1 MRKRGIRIGVV
12 SIAFFVIFL
21 VVPSGTKAETRDRA
35 RKDFLSVLHLES
47 SRLLGP
53 KAITGAGK
61 DRGSNPLRTFL
72 VPMKHGLYAFL
83 DVSSPSHRGLKP
95 KDSPTD
101 YRAVVGF
108 HFPLR

>member
-1 MRKRGIRIGVV
+1 MKKRGVRIGVL
-12 SIAFFVIFL
+12 SIAFLVMFL
-21 VVPSGTKAETRDRA
+21 AVPYGTKAETRERA
-35 RKDFLSVLHLES
+35 GRGLVSVLHLES

-53 KAITGAGK
+53 KTITGAAK
-61 DRGSNPLRTFL
+61 DRPIKPLRTFL
-72 VPMKHGLYAFL
+72 VQMKQGLYAFL
-83 DVSSPSHRGLKP
+83 DLSSPSHRGLTP